1 MGIDLDTW
9 MEDPTM
15 YTHLIQDCLFNI
27 EAFDASRQNLQEFR
41 ATGNDIF
48 ATRFADGTLVV
59 NLSDDAVI
67 WEQHE
72 RQYTIPSN
80 EIIFVPQCDEVIP
93 LLTD

>member
-15 YTHLIQDCLFNI
+15 YARLIQDCLFNI
-27 EAFDASRQNLQEFR
+27 EAFDASRQNLPGLR
-41 ATGNDIF
+41 ATGNDVF

-67 WEQHE
+67 WGQHE
-72 RQYTIPSN
+72 RQHTIPSN
-80 EIIFVPQCDEVIP
+80 EIVFIQE
-93 LLTD
+93 TRS